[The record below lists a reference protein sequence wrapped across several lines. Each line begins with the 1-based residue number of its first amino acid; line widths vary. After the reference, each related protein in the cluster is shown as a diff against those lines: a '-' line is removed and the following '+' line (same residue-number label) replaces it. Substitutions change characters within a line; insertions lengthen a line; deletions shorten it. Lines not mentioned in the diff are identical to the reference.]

1 MPSSTRH
8 EVIHR
13 RAHIFVLT
21 DLFLMCERMSA
32 SEKAEKAKE
41 VLDSRPDRV
50 GDGGPLPEMWLL
62 YPPLAG
68 RHLSV
73 LSGSVE
79 NELIVTVMH
88 RENFLLTF
96 DDRQTREEVLAD
108 LQACIAFA
116 SNSQSSGRIPSV
128 IMLILFRWHFR

>member
-1 MPSSTRH
+1 
-8 EVIHR
+8 
-13 RAHIFVLT
+13 
-21 DLFLMCERMSA
+21 MSA

-41 VLDSRPDRV
+41 MLDSRPDRV

-73 LSGSVE
+73 LSGGVE
-79 NELIVTVMH
+79 NELIVTVMQ

-96 DDRQTREEVLAD
+96 DDRETREEMLAD
-108 LQACIAFA
+108 LQACIEFA
-116 SNSQSSGRIPSV
+116 SDSQYHCSPYSHAG
-128 IMLILFRWHFR
+128 